1 MLKEISKIF
10 KRLSLGIA
18 VFACVFSLAAPSI
31 TVAASEELSGPV
43 DGVVISGQVVT
54 VSAAAQAFR
63 DKDASGEAA
72 VSFNA
77 GDSIYLTGEDGDF
90 LTIFYKGE
98 TLYIPKDSVNTA
110 DIQSS
115 QQEAEKLAS
124 EVQEE
129 IEAQSKEDEAFVN
142 TYYKMSKSQRN
153 ARIWFGI
160 IVFLVAAIVAVSVY
174 MAIRNNKKEKLAE
187 NSDDDDVEDLDED
200 EGLEDKDTEE
210 PDEDYDEASDD
221 IEESK
226 EENRE

>member
-10 KRLSLGIA
+10 KKLSLGIA

-31 TVAASEELSGPV
+31 TAAASEELSGPV
-43 DGVVISGQVVT
+43 DGAVISGQVVT

-77 GDSIYLTGEDGDF
+77 GDSIFLTGEDGDF

-129 IEAQSKEDEAFVN
+129 IEAQSKEDEAFIN
-142 TYYKMSKSQRN
+142 TYYKMNKSQRN

-160 IVFLVAAIVAVSVY
+160 IVFLVALIVAVSVFI
-174 MAIRNNKKEKLAE
+174 AVRNSRKEDPE
-187 NSDDDDVEDLDED
+187 SSDSDDIEDLDQDED
-200 EGLEDKDTEE
+200 LEDKD
-210 PDEDYDEASDD
+210 YDEEELSDD
-221 IEESK
+221 DSYEDSEDK
-226 EENRE
+226 E